1 MFEELEEAGEKK
13 QSRRKQLWISASV
26 IAALVVVVALV
37 YVISRPRATTP
48 VRVKSAAPAGQ
59 AAPPNPVRDLQLVHA
74 RMGKDATGVRVM
86 WSVQLRNK
94 SAVYTYTD
102 LQYEATFIGA
112 DNRILAVSRD
122 TIKDRIE
129 PGEEKTLAPFMD
141 GLYDARASTFQ
152 FVITGANATAR

>member
-13 QSRRKQLWISASV
+13 QSRRKQVWISASV

-48 VRVKSAAPAGQ
+48 VPVKSAAPAGQ
-59 AAPPNPVRDLQLVHA
+59 AAPPNAVRDLQLVHA
-74 RMGKDATGVRVM
+74 RMGKDFTGVRVM
-86 WSVQLRNK
+86 WLVQLRNK

-102 LQYEATFIGA
+102 LQYEVTFISLEG
-112 DNRILAVSRD
+112 RILAVSRD
-122 TIKDRIE
+122 TIKDGIG
-129 PGEEKTLAPFMD
+129 PGEEKTLPQFVD
-141 GLYDARASTFQ
+141 GLFDARAATFQ